1 MAELQLAY
9 MRRVRWEARIHAVEM
24 GKVLA
29 ELLGGRKTRGR
40 AGLEPRGPGK
50 EVARPDRVG
59 ADGLLAKM
67 GVNMGR
73 LKGKP
78 KAARV
83 AGGPP
88 NGGTTNEDGST
99 R

>member
-40 AGLEPRGPGK
+40 GEGETRGRG
-50 EVARPDRVG
+50 VARPDRLG
-59 ADGLLAKM
+59 ADGMLRQM
-67 GVNMGR
+67 GIR
-73 LKGKP
+73 LGKGKQ
-78 KAARV
+78 KAAST
-83 AGGPP
+83 GGPP